1 MTIGRSRR
9 HVHRRAARHAPATPP
24 TATAVRPGTTAL
36 NPRAEHPR
44 TGLGYYDG
52 VAKPADDLR
61 TEVLALPAQER
72 ARIATELLAS
82 LDSEA
87 VDGNEIDE
95 LWSAETQRRAAM
107 LDTGDAG
114 TLSWGEIEQRFAE
127 RRAQR
132 DA

>member
-1 MTIGRSRR
+1 M
-9 HVHRRAARHAPATPP
+9 
-24 TATAVRPGTTAL
+24 
-36 NPRAEHPR
+36 
-44 TGLGYYDG
+44 
-52 VAKPADDLR
+52 AKAADDLR
-61 TEVLALPAQER
+61 SEVLALPAQDR

-87 VDGNEIDE
+87 VDEDELDE
-95 LWSAETQRRAAM
+95 LWSVETQRRAAM
-107 LDTGDAG
+107 LDTGGAG

>member
-1 MTIGRSRR
+1 MAKTADALRS
-9 HVHRRAARHAPATPP
+9 
-24 TATAVRPGTTAL
+24 
-36 NPRAEHPR
+36 
-44 TGLGYYDG
+44 
-52 VAKPADDLR
+52 
-61 TEVLALPAQER
+61 EVLALPAQDR

-82 LDSEA
+82 LDSEP
-87 VDGNEIDE
+87 VDEDEIDE

-107 LDTGDAG
+107 LDTGEAG